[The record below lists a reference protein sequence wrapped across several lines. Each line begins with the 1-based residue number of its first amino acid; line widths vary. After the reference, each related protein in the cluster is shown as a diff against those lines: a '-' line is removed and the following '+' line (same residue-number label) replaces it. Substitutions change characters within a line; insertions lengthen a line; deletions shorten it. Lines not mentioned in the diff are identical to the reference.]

1 MAFERSR
8 RPSDPRQ
15 AAEAAFKA
23 ATTKP
28 VEAAKAVPKPVSV
41 AGQASAPVPGA
52 REMVTLRLDKA
63 VLEHFQKDGP
73 GWQDR
78 VNAALKAAVG
88 L

>member
-1 MAFERSR
+1 MTKPPSR
-8 RPSDPRQ
+8 RPGDPRS

-28 VEAAKAVPKPVSV
+28 AEPTV
-41 AGQASAPVPGA
+41 ASAPKA
-52 REMVTLRLDKA
+52 RPLPNAKEMVTLRVDRD
-63 VLEHFQKDGP
+63 VLEHFQADGP

-78 VNAALKAAVG
+78 VNEALRKAAG